1 MCWRLYELVFLY
13 FIIRDDHLLDNIL
26 CTAMSSGITCTQKT
40 FEQLAWEE
48 EDRTFLLEIKWPVA
62 IGLHGLHG
70 GHQR

>member
-1 MCWRLYELVFLY
+1 MNSFFCILLFEMIICWTTFYVPQCRQV
-13 FIIRDDHLLDNIL
+13 R
-26 CTAMSSGITCTQKT
+26 TQKT
-40 FEQLAWEE
+40 IEQLAWEE